1 MSWHRKSHWQIL
13 VALGLSVV
21 AGLVL
26 KAFFPQS
33 ATGGWFVETCRVLG
47 ELFMRGLKMIIVPIV
62 FTSIVCGVGGV
73 GAMKGFGRLGL
84 KTLVFYG
91 FTTLLAATLGLIM
104 VNAIQPGLQ
113 DGQPN
118 PVVKSAIEAESR
130 KLEGNA
136 KAEAVASKVEE
147 KQSGVGATLRDLVV
161 RMVPTNVVESA
172 AATDMLGLITFALF
186 FGIAM
191 ASLEGPAIESVRQV
205 MQGLNAITL
214 KITGWI
220 MACAPIG
227 VFALVTPVVAT
238 TGGSIF
244 QALGW
249 YFVTV
254 LAGLGIHMFVT
265 MPILLMMLAR
275 INPRKHFAAMRDAL
289 LTAFSTASSNATL
302 PVSMR
307 CVQDNAGVSGRVA
320 GFTLPLGATVN
331 MDGTALYEC
340 VAVIF
345 VAQVLGMELSLAT
358 QMMVVLLAVLTS
370 IGVAGVPS
378 ASLVAI
384 VLILQSVRIE
394 GAGAAIAVLF
404 SVDRLLDM
412 SRTAVN
418 IFGDS
423 CGAVVIAKSE
433 GESLFPERID
443 EPSS

>member
-1 MSWHRKSHWQIL
+1 
-13 VALGLSVV
+13 
-21 AGLVL
+21 
-26 KAFFPQS
+26 
-33 ATGGWFVETCRVLG
+33 
-47 ELFMRGLKMIIVPIV
+47 
-62 FTSIVCGVGGV
+62 
-73 GAMKGFGRLGL
+73 
-84 KTLVFYG
+84 
-91 FTTLLAATLGLIM
+91 
-104 VNAIQPGLQ
+104 
-113 DGQPN
+113 
-118 PVVKSAIEAESR
+118 
-130 KLEGNA
+130 
-136 KAEAVASKVEE
+136 
-147 KQSGVGATLRDLVV
+147 
-161 RMVPTNVVESA
+161 MVPTNVVESA

-191 ASLEGPAIESVRQV
+191 ASLEGPAIESVRQLF
-205 MQGLNAITL
+205 QGLNAITL
-214 KITGWI
+214 KITDWI

-227 VFALVTPVVAT
+227 VFALVTPVVAA

-265 MPILLMMLAR
+265 MPILLMVLGR
-275 INPRKHFAAMRDAL
+275 INPRKHFAAMRDAI

-307 CVQDNAGVSGRVA
+307 CVRENAGVSGRVA

-345 VAQVLGMELSLAT
+345 VAQVLGVELSLAT
-358 QMMVVLLAVLTS
+358 QVMVVVLALLTS

-412 SRTAVN
+412 SRTTVN
-418 IFGDS
+418 IFGDT

-433 GESLFPERID
+433 GETLFLDRQDGAPA
-443 EPSS
+443 